1 MDGDTRRMKQYD
13 QPRFA
18 TRPGMSRRAVAGT
31 DRYRQSGL
39 QSARGDALSQAA
51 GRPRMPTY
59 LDYGYTDPTFH
70 GGSLQGDELQP
81 YPSLRDQ
88 QQRPPQPQQHQL
100 QPPFAPYE
108 PEMVYGISP
117 QAPAQAPYEVV
128 TPYSARPSAAIED
141 LSGQFPVPQY
151 FPPNEPT
158 GAGVPAVGVPYLTSV
173 PTYNQP
179 GPIGRPTGS
188 QPFPT
193 TMTDM
198 PPGGTAGRFDLS
210 SSQQPPQQA
219 PSQGVSEPTTLTDA
233 YGQFQRALRGTL
245 DNARTGRLEEA
256 SRSLLEISEWLV
268 TNARELG
275 ILRDD
280 QVVYTDRLQLWND
293 FNLCWLAVCQ
303 KQKDMLQDMLRTH
316 RQPPHT
322 TLLND
327 DVMDTLGKELIQLCD
342 RVEQFGLVDYQ
353 MGIWEEEILGGKKS
367 SVGCL
372 AFRIYRDL
380 LIVNVQSWANVLISM
395 KAYRR
400 CFAPT

>member
-1 MDGDTRRMKQYD
+1 MINLALRQGRECPVVQWQERTDTDNPAYNPHVEMHY
-13 QPRFA
+13 
-18 TRPGMSRRAVAGT
+18 
-31 DRYRQSGL
+31 
-39 QSARGDALSQAA
+39 
-51 GRPRMPTY
+51 
-59 LDYGYTDPTFH
+59 PTFH

-128 TPYSARPSAAIED
+128 TPYSARPSAAIDD

-268 TNARELG
+268 TNAREL
-275 ILRDD
+275 
-280 QVVYTDRLQLWND
+280 
-293 FNLCWLAVCQ
+293 
-303 KQKDMLQDMLRTH
+303 DMLRTH

-353 MGIWEEEILGGKKS
+353 MGIWEEEILGVLGQ
-367 SVGCL
+367 CL
-372 AFRIYRDL
+372 DL
-380 LIVNVQSWANVLISM
+380 YESLPEVLRAHMST
-395 KAYRR
+395 
-400 CFAPT
+400 APALAGPRS

>member
-1 MDGDTRRMKQYD
+1 MINLALQQGRECPVVQLQERTDTDKLAYNPHVEMHY
-13 QPRFA
+13 
-18 TRPGMSRRAVAGT
+18 
-31 DRYRQSGL
+31 
-39 QSARGDALSQAA
+39 
-51 GRPRMPTY
+51 
-59 LDYGYTDPTFH
+59 PTFH
-70 GGSLQGDELQP
+70 SGSLQGDELQP

-88 QQRPPQPQQHQL
+88 QRQPQPQQQQL
-100 QPPFAPYE
+100 QQSFAPYE
-108 PEMVYGISP
+108 PEMVYSISP
-117 QAPAQAPYEVV
+117 QGPAQAPYEVV
-128 TPYSARPSAAIED
+128 TPYSARPSAAIDD

-158 GAGVPAVGVPYLTSV
+158 GAGVPAVGVPYLTSI

-198 PPGGTAGRFDLS
+198 PPGGTAGRFDSS
-210 SSQQPPQQA
+210 SSQQQPQQA
-219 PSQGVSEPTTLTDA
+219 SSQVISDPTTLTDA

-268 TNARELG
+268 TNAREL
-275 ILRDD
+275 D
-280 QVVYTDRLQLWND
+280 V
-293 FNLCWLAVCQ
+293 
-303 KQKDMLQDMLRTH
+303 LRTR

-327 DVMDTLGKELIQLCD
+327 DVMDNLGKELIQLCD

-353 MGIWEEEILGGKKS
+353 MGIWEEEILGVLGQ
-367 SVGCL
+367 CL
-372 AFRIYRDL
+372 DL
-380 LIVNVQSWANVLISM
+380 YESLPEVLRAHMSTAIAGARS
-395 KAYRR
+395 
-400 CFAPT
+400 